1 MKGANKAV
9 VTNIEDI
16 KEIIIEEKKSASVPT
31 MCTIQEMMHK
41 TGFSYRQLMR
51 MCKENKIVHIRV
63 GNKYLINYE
72 KFIDYLSIGEV
83 D

>member
-1 MKGANKAV
+1 MENARKAII
-9 VTNIEDI
+9 TNIENI
-16 KEIIIEEKKSASVPT
+16 KVEENKFIKVPT
-31 MCTIQEMMHK
+31 MCSIKEMQEK
-41 TGFSYRQLMR
+41 TGFTYRQLMR

-72 KFIDYLSIGEV
+72 EFINYLNTGEA